1 MSIRIPSKTVNIDGT
16 NYTLRCNMAVL
27 DRLQDG
33 QDGSITALM
42 EKPAYQVVFLILK
55 AMLDDYCEDFGL
67 EEVPMRRLKKLYSPA
82 DVAGWGVFRMFVDS
96 MSVNLA
102 GNKVSD
108 PDTAPASGPP
118 ENSGN

>member
-1 MSIRIPSKTVNIDGT
+1 MSIKIPSKVVNIDGV

-33 QDGSITALM
+33 QDGDISALM
-42 EKPAYQVVFLILK
+42 DKPTYQAVFIILK
-55 AMLDDYCEDFGL
+55 AMLDDYCEDAGL
-67 EEVPMRRLKKLYSPA
+67 EEIPMRRLKKLYSPA

-96 MSVNLA
+96 MTVFPA
-102 GNKVSD
+102 GNTVSD
-108 PDTAPASGPP
+108 PDTGTKSGPP